1 MSHYIFFNEKLLE
14 NETNVI
20 SIHDRGLRYGDGL
33 FETLRVFR
41 RKIYQWSFHIARL
54 KNGLQ
59 TLGIDFDDWQKL
71 NEISQKVVEINN
83 IEEGIL
89 KIIITAGEKSQ
100 GYLRANNNKPNLIVE
115 ASQNKISYK
124 KPVEVIISQITKP
137 AISSFPVNLKTLSSI
152 NSVMAKNEAHK
163 KNYFDALQLD
173 EKNIICEFSSGNIF
187 WKKEE
192 AVYTP
197 SSKCSIIQGSIRDT
211 ILKLSTIKVTEGE
224 FKISD
229 LKEAEEIF
237 LTNVNH
243 IVLPISYIENLW
255 EGKKFD
261 FSETLFNLILADIK
275 C

>member
-59 TLGIDFDDWQKL
+59 TLGIYFDDWQKL
-71 NEISQKVVEINN
+71 NEIVQKVVDINN

-163 KNYFDALQLD
+163 KNYFDAIQLD

-192 AVYTP
+192 EVYTP
-197 SSKCSIIQGSIRDT
+197 SNKCSIIQGSIRDK
-211 ILKLSTIKVTEGE
+211 ILKLSPIKVTEGE
-224 FKISD
+224 FKISN

-261 FSETLFNLILADIK
+261 FSEKLFNLILADIK
-275 C
+275 R